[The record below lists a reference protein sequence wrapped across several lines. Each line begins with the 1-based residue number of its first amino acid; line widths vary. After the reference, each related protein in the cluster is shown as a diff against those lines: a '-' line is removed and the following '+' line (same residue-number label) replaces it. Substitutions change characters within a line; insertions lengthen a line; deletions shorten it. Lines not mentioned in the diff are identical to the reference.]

1 MNYVLTIT
9 CQDDLTLGLVM
20 RVYDFMVE
28 ERGIEASEA
37 MFDTSTKGNK
47 LFRVVCDKKNW
58 NKVFE
63 FGKLVEYS
71 VKRIRAIT
79 ESRVFDENY
88 PTGCGKFYEP
98 QPSDPDEFEA

>member
-9 CQDDLTLGLVM
+9 CPDDLTLSLVM

-28 ERGIEASEA
+28 ERGFEAEP
-37 MFDTSTKGNK
+37 MFDASVKGNK

-58 NKVFE
+58 NQILE
-63 FGKLVEYS
+63 FGKTVEDS
-71 VKRIRAIT
+71 VKNIKAVSET
-79 ESRVFDENY
+79 RVFDENY

>member
-9 CQDDLTLGLVM
+9 CPDDLTLSLVM

-28 ERGIEASEA
+28 ERGFEAEP
-37 MFDTSTKGNK
+37 MFDTSVKGCK
-47 LFRVVCDKKNW
+47 LFRVVCNEKNW
-58 NKVFE
+58 SRVFE
-63 FGKLVEYS
+63 FGKTVEDS
-71 VKRIRAIT
+71 VKHIRAIT

-98 QPSDPDEFEA
+98 QPCNLDEFEA